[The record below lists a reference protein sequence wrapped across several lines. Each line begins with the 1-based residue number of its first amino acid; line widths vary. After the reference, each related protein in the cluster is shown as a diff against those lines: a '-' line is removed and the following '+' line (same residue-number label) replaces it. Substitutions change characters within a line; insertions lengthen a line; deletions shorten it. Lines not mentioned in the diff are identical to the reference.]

1 MGFSRRHRFYF
12 ALAALLVTGP
22 ALAASEALCQREQAA
37 LNQGQEGNQRLE
49 QHIEQLNAALAG
61 EPVAPAALT
70 DALGAAPE
78 GRGAPSPA
86 RLPGVISPGC
96 DALAP
101 AYQQLSERTALLT
114 RQRRERRLQW
124 FQLPG
129 EQRQALTTWHHLY
142 QTTGAAAGDTR
153 TDGSG
158 DYLRERLAG
167 LLALTPLLRRDPSA
181 AAEALDRLG
190 RRSGTPPWLSAATPA
205 QEMLWRRQSAEA
217 QRQLLVLRA
226 SLWRRSGS
234 LALLADRGG
243 PSAAPTL
250 IDLETGLALDRLYQT
265 FNLTVREGRLNGE
278 MRRYLPLLS
287 NALALLLGIALF
299 TVLIRL
305 SRRGKSA
312 LLALHARVM
321 ERSGERRWLWSL
333 SRMVAGLAPLLP
345 WLIPWFALDL
355 VEPVLQAPST
365 RLLSW
370 LVPIARLYVV
380 FGLTWLIGEW
390 LILRVA
396 QGAGTY
402 LNGEQA
408 ARASQKAGNVAIWLT
423 VPWALFLAVDQL
435 LGGGLL
441 HGCMAILLGFALY
454 AATGRLLAQRDEDY
468 LTCLQTILPSRLDPL
483 AARLLYKRL
492 FPWSAPLLLP
502 VALVYFV
509 FRYLDQMLAGADW
522 YLRLKARWFRL
533 RAQAGEDEER
543 GEDDTQPAR
552 AYQQWFDA
560 GVPGDEPAPFIDT
573 GLSDAMQKAIL
584 RWREDKTDENTL
596 LVAGEKGS
604 GKSMAVRRLIGTQE
618 KEDSDLRV
626 VSVAVPPKTLTPEAV
641 IELIAE
647 ALEEPLDD
655 GPASLVKNDEQRRPT
670 LLVLDEAQNFF
681 LARIGGLE
689 GWRTLLRLTN
699 ARLDNLFWLVL
710 LNNQSWAYLC
720 NVFGREYQFRN
731 VVKVKRWSQSEIR
744 SLILSR
750 HHLSAQTL
758 RYDEVLLSSRG
769 PEAGNVRNAEQRYFS
784 LLWDACRGNPM
795 AALRLWLSSVKVG
808 RRQVLVGLPA
818 KPSGTA
824 VEKSGENLLFV
835 YASIATHENLS
846 SGEIVAATNLPEN
859 VVRYALKAGFDAG
872 FIQQSEDGR
881 YRMVPL
887 WYHTVINHLTRKNLL
902 HE

>member
-12 ALAALLVTGP
+12 VLVALWLTGP
-22 ALAASEALCQREQAA
+22 ALAASDAQCQREQAA
-37 LNQGQEGNQRLE
+37 LNQWREGNERLE
-49 QHIEQLNAALAG
+49 QHLEHLDAALAG

-70 DALGAAPE
+70 DALGAAPT
-78 GRGAPSPA
+78 GSAPPPSRVPA
-86 RLPGVISPGC
+86 AVVPGC

-101 AYQQLSERTALLT
+101 EYKGVRERTLRLT
-114 RQRRERRLQW
+114 EQRRAKRLQW
-124 FQLPG
+124 FELAD
-129 EQRQALTTWHHLY
+129 EQRLALTTWHELY
-142 QTTGAAAGDTR
+142 QNLAGAPAEG
-153 TDGSG
+153 GSD

-167 LLALTPLLRRDPSA
+167 LIALTPLLRRDPA
-181 AAEALDRLG
+181 AAVAALDG
-190 RRSGTPPWLSAATPA
+190 VARRPGTPPWLSAAEPA

-217 QRQLLVLRA
+217 QRQVLAVRA
-226 SLWRRSGS
+226 SLWEQVGS
-234 LALLADRGG
+234 LSLLTERGG
-243 PSAAPTL
+243 LDAAL
-250 IDLETGLALDRLYQT
+250 SVIDLETGLAVDRLYQAFQLT
-265 FNLTVREGRLNGE
+265 FQEGRLNGE

-299 TVLIRL
+299 AVLIHF

-312 LLALHARVM
+312 LLSLHARVM
-321 ERSGERRWLWSL
+321 EASGGRRWLWNL
-333 SRMVAGLAPLLP
+333 SRLVAGLAPLLP

-355 VEPVLQAPST
+355 VEPALQAPST
-365 RLLSW
+365 RLLLW
-370 LVPIARLYVV
+370 LVPLARLYVV

-390 LILRVA
+390 LVLRVA

-408 ARASQKAGNVAIWLT
+408 NQAGDRARRVAVWLT
-423 VPWALFLAVDQL
+423 LPWALFLAVDQL

-441 HGCMAILLGFALY
+441 HGLTGLLLGLALY
-454 AATGRLLAQRDEDY
+454 AAIGRLLTQRGEDY
-468 LTCLQTILPSRLDPL
+468 LVCLQSILPSRLDPL
-483 AARLLYKRL
+483 AARLLHKRL
-492 FPWSAPLLLP
+492 FSWTAPLLLP

-509 FRYLDQMLAGADW
+509 FRYLDQLLAGADW
-522 YLRLKARWFRL
+522 YLRLKARWFRM
-533 RAQAGEDEER
+533 RAQSGDEDEKT
-543 GEDDTQPAR
+543 EDDTQPAR
-552 AYQQWFDA
+552 EYQQWFDA
-560 GVPGDEPAPFIDT
+560 GLPDDEPAPFIDT
-573 GLSDAMQKAIL
+573 GLTDAMEKAIQ

-604 GKSMAVRRLIGTQE
+604 GKSMAARRLTRALE
-618 KEDSDLRV
+618 KNDEGLRV
-626 VSVAVPPKTLTPEAV
+626 VSVSVPAKTLAPEEV
-641 IELIAE
+641 IALVAE
-647 ALEEPLDD
+647 ALDEPLED

-670 LLVLDEAQNFF
+670 LLILDEAQNFF

-731 VVKVKRWSQSEIR
+731 VVRVKRWGQSEIR

-750 HHLSAQTL
+750 HHLSGQTL

-795 AALRLWLSSVKVG
+795 AALRLWLSSVKIT

-818 KPSGTA
+818 KPQGTA
-824 VEKSGENLLFV
+824 VEKAGENLLFV
-835 YASIATHENLS
+835 YAAIATHENLS
-846 SGEIVAATNLPEN
+846 SGEIVAATDLPEN

-872 FIQQSEDGR
+872 FIRQSDDGR